1 VLGRRQFIQKTLN
14 CLKISMMEDK
24 LYTSPVFEDEED
36 TETDMPEKDEESE
49 EEDLDED
56 LE

>member
-1 VLGRRQFIQKTLN
+1 MLGRRQFIQKTLN